1 MGDRFVRP
9 QIIPDNTHVPI
20 GHGGHADRSRK
31 WPGRRERES
40 TTELIDRRVGPTQQI
55 SGQKGVIESFI
66 FLLFL

>member
-1 MGDRFVRP
+1 MYQLAMEDMQTDRA
-9 QIIPDNTHVPI
+9 N
-20 GHGGHADRSRK
+20 GLGG
-31 WPGRRERES
+31 ERES